1 MHRHNSPVHG
11 RHARWVAVVG
21 AAVLVLLY
29 INRDFFERVQVTA
42 GSNVRSIQYV
52 PMTEADTETLSTMD
66 SARCRAALSLN
77 PLEAFETVM
86 PIPTDDAPDQVSMF
100 YRLRN
105 LGIMEGDGYIK
116 DAVLLVVVYN
126 NKESWGTGRTVQDFV
141 QLVLSF
147 DYPTTKV
154 SLGIL
159 TSSLD
164 EYDMLKQLFHAILTT
179 ARWAQ
184 VTLIYRNDLASVSSR
199 GRRHSASVQKERRRM
214 LARYRNYAL
223 SQSLESWH
231 SHVVWIDADIA
242 VIPSYLV
249 SKMVAAKLDILQPL
263 CHLTGTNFDYD
274 LNAWHGNRKLPTQ
287 EELEAYRQ
295 GNFLFVPGPA
305 DDGLTRHMN
314 DMRWHEFYPL
324 DSVGGTMLYVKAD
337 IHRQGVV
344 FTTHHVIG
352 SDWKYEGYDG
362 IETEGLCYVAG
373 MLGYKCYAMPQDI
386 IYHHPMSKKERAS

>member
-1 MHRHNSPVHG
+1 
-11 RHARWVAVVG
+11 
-21 AAVLVLLY
+21 
-29 INRDFFERVQVTA
+29 
-42 GSNVRSIQYV
+42 
-52 PMTEADTETLSTMD
+52 MTEADTETLSTMD

-126 NKESWGTGRTVQDFV
+126 NKVRHFV

-179 ARWAQ
+179 ARWA
-184 VTLIYRNDLASVSSR
+184 
-199 GRRHSASVQKERRRM
+199 HASVQKERRRM